1 MQSLC
6 QQGAAMRSQRRAVT
20 LCQATGTSLRRPQRR
35 HSRGGGSM
43 GRMWGAAAPTRL
55 LLLLLV
61 LCARDAWAMPRRA
74 LGAGDDA
81 LGSASPA
88 PQLGPGVELQGQPS
102 GKLSPSPASKAAAL
116 VRGRVEVLRRQT
128 TPFRGVVRS
137 LGGLPE
143 GSSGSP
149 PHLCWP
155 PSVPAGRAVPAAPW
169 NPAPETGWH
178 PTGTW
183 ATVWLLLSLGF
194 VGGFLRQLSSA
205 AASPWPVGSSPQEA
219 GTSVFPPA
227 RPAPGPCA
235 VPRPLCQPPQGAGAE
250 GAPSTHWQRFC
261 SVPVG
266 DLSGTS
272 EHGPVLVPQGDP
284 PSVAVGD
291 GSPASALGPRRARH
305 QARRGQS
312 SQRTSAILQEIL
324 QELEGAQGAD
334 GEAVQKEALPR
345 GNTLPGSEGAPEAAP
360 ATVPPVLSEPGEA
373 RHTGVFQFFQEN
385 PGAAGERSAS
395 ASAGAAV
402 RKHCLVSAAAIVGSL
417 LFGTLLCCGVIRLRR
432 RRQQRLSAASEA
444 RAPRRA
450 QRQRPPPG
458 PGRAHPSRLQRDRP
472 SALQPPWI
480 PPPRP
485 PPPSRPS
492 CQGWGRPP
500 RRAGQRGGEDWQ
512 PAGSLSE

>member
-178 PTGTW
+178 PT
-183 ATVWLLLSLGF
+183 
-194 VGGFLRQLSSA
+194 
-205 AASPWPVGSSPQEA
+205 
-219 GTSVFPPA
+219 
-227 RPAPGPCA
+227 
-235 VPRPLCQPPQGAGAE
+235 
-250 GAPSTHWQRFC
+250 
-261 SVPVG
+261 G

>member
-1 MQSLC
+1 MAEQ
-6 QQGAAMRSQRRAVT
+6 AVR
-20 LCQATGTSLRRPQRR
+20 LQPMEPFSGQLHARFVRLVPARWHCRPLL
-35 HSRGGGSM
+35 
-43 GRMWGAAAPTRL
+43 PVCKRL
-55 LLLLLV
+55 LG
-61 LCARDAWAMPRRA
+61 RRE
-74 LGAGDDA
+74 
-81 LGSASPA
+81 S
-88 PQLGPGVELQGQPS
+88 
-102 GKLSPSPASKAAAL
+102 
-116 VRGRVEVLRRQT
+116 
-128 TPFRGVVRS
+128 
-137 LGGLPE
+137 
-143 GSSGSP
+143 
-149 PHLCWP
+149 
-155 PSVPAGRAVPAAPW
+155 
-169 NPAPETGWH
+169 
-178 PTGTW
+178 
-183 ATVWLLLSLGF
+183 
-194 VGGFLRQLSSA
+194 
-205 AASPWPVGSSPQEA
+205 
-219 GTSVFPPA
+219 
-227 RPAPGPCA
+227 PGPCSN
-235 VPRPLCQPPQGAGAE
+235 PLWELRDGKKHPALFGG
-250 GAPSTHWQRFC
+250 SC
-261 SVPVG
+261 SVLCLLAG
-266 DLSGTS
+266 
-272 EHGPVLVPQGDP
+272 
-284 PSVAVGD
+284 VAVGD
-291 GSPASALGPRRARH
+291 GSPASVLGPRRARH

-500 RRAGQRGGEDWQ
+500 GVQGSGGVRTGSRPAACPNKALHPNRQCPGCASPRAKCINK
-512 PAGSLSE
+512 S

>member
-1 MQSLC
+1 
-6 QQGAAMRSQRRAVT
+6 MRSQRRAVT

-102 GKLSPSPASKAAAL
+102 G
-116 VRGRVEVLRRQT
+116 
-128 TPFRGVVRS
+128 
-137 LGGLPE
+137 
-143 GSSGSP
+143 
-149 PHLCWP
+149 
-155 PSVPAGRAVPAAPW
+155 RAVPAAPW
-169 NPAPETGWH
+169 NPAPEPGWH
-178 PTGTW
+178 PT
-183 ATVWLLLSLGF
+183 
-194 VGGFLRQLSSA
+194 
-205 AASPWPVGSSPQEA
+205 
-219 GTSVFPPA
+219 
-227 RPAPGPCA
+227 
-235 VPRPLCQPPQGAGAE
+235 
-250 GAPSTHWQRFC
+250 
-261 SVPVG
+261 G

>member
-1 MQSLC
+1 MAEQAVRLQPMEYHSGAGFHAPRASRPVPRPLRHCRVLGGTAGKGNVSALC
-6 QQGAAMRSQRRAVT
+6 
-20 LCQATGTSLRRPQRR
+20 
-35 HSRGGGSM
+35 
-43 GRMWGAAAPTRL
+43 L
-55 LLLLLV
+55 L
-61 LCARDAWAMPRRA
+61 P
-74 LGAGDDA
+74 GDDA

-102 GKLSPSPASKAAAL
+102 G
-116 VRGRVEVLRRQT
+116 
-128 TPFRGVVRS
+128 
-137 LGGLPE
+137 
-143 GSSGSP
+143 
-149 PHLCWP
+149 
-155 PSVPAGRAVPAAPW
+155 RAVPAAPW

-178 PTGTW
+178 PT
-183 ATVWLLLSLGF
+183 
-194 VGGFLRQLSSA
+194 
-205 AASPWPVGSSPQEA
+205 
-219 GTSVFPPA
+219 
-227 RPAPGPCA
+227 
-235 VPRPLCQPPQGAGAE
+235 
-250 GAPSTHWQRFC
+250 
-261 SVPVG
+261 G

>member
-102 GKLSPSPASKAAAL
+102 G
-116 VRGRVEVLRRQT
+116 
-128 TPFRGVVRS
+128 
-137 LGGLPE
+137 
-143 GSSGSP
+143 
-149 PHLCWP
+149 
-155 PSVPAGRAVPAAPW
+155 RAVPAAPW

-178 PTGTW
+178 PT
-183 ATVWLLLSLGF
+183 
-194 VGGFLRQLSSA
+194 
-205 AASPWPVGSSPQEA
+205 
-219 GTSVFPPA
+219 
-227 RPAPGPCA
+227 
-235 VPRPLCQPPQGAGAE
+235 
-250 GAPSTHWQRFC
+250 
-261 SVPVG
+261 G

>member
-1 MQSLC
+1 
-6 QQGAAMRSQRRAVT
+6 
-20 LCQATGTSLRRPQRR
+20 
-35 HSRGGGSM
+35 M

-74 LGAGDDA
+74 LGAGDDV

-102 GKLSPSPASKAAAL
+102 G
-116 VRGRVEVLRRQT
+116 
-128 TPFRGVVRS
+128 
-137 LGGLPE
+137 
-143 GSSGSP
+143 
-149 PHLCWP
+149 
-155 PSVPAGRAVPAAPW
+155 RAVPAAPW

-178 PTGTW
+178 PTG
-183 ATVWLLLSLGF
+183 
-194 VGGFLRQLSSA
+194 
-205 AASPWPVGSSPQEA
+205 
-219 GTSVFPPA
+219 
-227 RPAPGPCA
+227 
-235 VPRPLCQPPQGAGAE
+235 
-250 GAPSTHWQRFC
+250 
-261 SVPVG
+261 

-272 EHGPVLVPQGDP
+272 EHGPVLVPQGNP

-291 GSPASALGPRRARH
+291 GSPASALGPQRARH

-373 RHTGVFQFFQEN
+373 RHIGVFQFFQEN

-417 LFGTLLCCGVIRLRR
+417 LFSTLLCCGVIRLRR
-432 RRQQRLSAASEA
+432 RRQQHLSAASEA

>member
-1 MQSLC
+1 MATRRRRRPLSTLRAGGPVELRLWLMPRSPNPCMQPLC

-102 GKLSPSPASKAAAL
+102 G
-116 VRGRVEVLRRQT
+116 
-128 TPFRGVVRS
+128 
-137 LGGLPE
+137 
-143 GSSGSP
+143 
-149 PHLCWP
+149 
-155 PSVPAGRAVPAAPW
+155 RAVPAAPW

-178 PTGTW
+178 PTG
-183 ATVWLLLSLGF
+183 
-194 VGGFLRQLSSA
+194 
-205 AASPWPVGSSPQEA
+205 
-219 GTSVFPPA
+219 
-227 RPAPGPCA
+227 
-235 VPRPLCQPPQGAGAE
+235 
-250 GAPSTHWQRFC
+250 
-261 SVPVG
+261 

-284 PSVAVGD
+284 PGVAVGD

-417 LFGTLLCCGVIRLRR
+417 LFSTLLCCGVIRLRR

-480 PPPRP
+480 PPPGPHHRP
-485 PPPSRPS
+485 GPPA
-492 CQGWGRPP
+492 
-500 RRAGQRGGEDWQ
+500 RAGGGP
-512 PAGSLSE
+512 PACGAAGG

>member
-1 MQSLC
+1 MATRRRRRPLSTLRAGGPVELRLWLMPRSPNPCMQPLC

-102 GKLSPSPASKAAAL
+102 G
-116 VRGRVEVLRRQT
+116 
-128 TPFRGVVRS
+128 
-137 LGGLPE
+137 
-143 GSSGSP
+143 
-149 PHLCWP
+149 
-155 PSVPAGRAVPAAPW
+155 RAVPAAPW

-178 PTGTW
+178 PTG
-183 ATVWLLLSLGF
+183 
-194 VGGFLRQLSSA
+194 
-205 AASPWPVGSSPQEA
+205 
-219 GTSVFPPA
+219 
-227 RPAPGPCA
+227 
-235 VPRPLCQPPQGAGAE
+235 
-250 GAPSTHWQRFC
+250 
-261 SVPVG
+261 

-284 PSVAVGD
+284 PGVAVGD

-417 LFGTLLCCGVIRLRR
+417 LFSTLLCCGVIRLRR

-512 PAGSLSE
+512 PSGSFSE